1 METKQI
7 ESFIR
12 KFERHTFWE
21 NFRKGEATV
30 MFQLISFVLAL
41 SFGGI
46 LILLTIAKRF
56 EELNN
61 FAATYLIIFGSYAFI
76 NTDFFKEE
84 TIEGINVPEFEKFLE
99 DEEYEG
105 METDRKII
113 GEFLMNKE
121 ITEEVEEVTTEE
133 AEEVM
138 AAEIIN

>member
-1 METKQI
+1 MEEKQV
-7 ESFIR
+7 ENFIR
-12 KFERHTFWE
+12 DFERHMYWKK
-21 NFRKGEATV
+21 FRKGEATV

-99 DEEYEG
+99 DKEYMG
-105 METDRKII
+105 MKMDGNIVE
-113 GEFLMNKE
+113 EFLLNEEMMKE
-121 ITEEVEEVTTEE
+121 DEEGIT
-133 AEEVM
+133 
-138 AAEIIN
+138 AEIIN

>member
-1 METKQI
+1 MEEKQV
-7 ESFIR
+7 ENFIR
-12 KFERHTFWE
+12 DFERHMYWKK
-21 NFRKGEATV
+21 FRKGEATV

-99 DEEYEG
+99 AEEYEG
-105 METDRKII
+105 MEIDRKII

>member
-99 DEEYEG
+99 DEEYEAVRD
-105 METDRKII
+105 ESD
-113 GEFLMNKE
+113 GEFENNMNIQDIDE
-121 ITEEVEEVTTEE
+121 IKEE
-133 AEEVM
+133 A
-138 AAEIIN
+138 

>member
-1 METKQI
+1 
-7 ESFIR
+7 
-12 KFERHTFWE
+12 
-21 NFRKGEATV
+21 

-99 DEEYEG
+99 DKEYMG
-105 METDRKII
+105 MKMDGNIVE
-113 GEFLMNKE
+113 EFLLNEE
-121 ITEEVEEVTTEE
+121 IMEEVEEVTTEE
-133 AEEVM
+133 AEEVIT
-138 AAEIIN
+138 AEIIN

>member
-99 DEEYEG
+99 DKEYMG
-105 METDRKII
+105 MKMDGNIVE
-113 GEFLMNKE
+113 EFLLNEE
-121 ITEEVEEVTTEE
+121 IMEE
-133 AEEVM
+133 AEEVIT
-138 AAEIIN
+138 AEIII

>member
-105 METDRKII
+105 MEIDRNYRRISY
-113 GEFLMNKE
+113 E
-121 ITEEVEEVTTEE
+121 
-133 AEEVM
+133 
-138 AAEIIN
+138 

>member
-1 METKQI
+1 
-7 ESFIR
+7 
-12 KFERHTFWE
+12 
-21 NFRKGEATV
+21 

-61 FAATYLIIFGSYAFI
+61 FATTYLIIFGSYAFI

-105 METDRKII
+105 MEIDRKII